1 MLGHDRGRPIARVAA
16 RGSAPER
23 GQLRKQIGPDST
35 PDPTPLHIF
44 ASVDA
49 VGSEW
54 PHPGGPT
61 TSLRWGAATGQAAS
75 ALTLRG

>member
-1 MLGHDRGRPIARVAA
+1 MTEDDRLRALPLEDRL
-16 RGSAPER
+16 PER